1 MCSKTP
7 LRRFYCNRKADWILV
22 GESEFSFVNPKPE
35 LNVGWP
41 ELRVDKEVGRGPEE
55 AVARL
60 EPKLLGGPVT
70 HPAIHFAASHLKLN
84 VLVRLGWFR

>member
-7 LRRFYCNRKADWILV
+7 LRRFYCDRKADWILV

-35 LNVGWP
+35 LNVGRA
-41 ELRVDKEVGRGPEE
+41 ELRVDEEVGRGPEE

-60 EPKLLGGPVT
+60 EPKLLGGPVA
-70 HPAIHFAASHLKLN
+70 HPAIRFASSHLKFN
-84 VLVRLGWFR
+84 VKIRLG